1 MFARRTALISAKVAL
16 AAVQEDE
23 SMSDSNDGSR
33 PVALSPPL
41 ILRTS
46 VWRKERIRKGRNLA
60 ETNPGG
66 PRRVHLL
73 LSRPAG
79 FPGMMRTF
87 RLTSPSIRGATGHE
101 CVPDILP
108 SAGASVAGRG
118 AGAGPA
124 RQTHRLAGRCHA
136 GRDAH
141 RLDGG
146 LHHWPWL
153 GGGAQPEC
161 PARGQTG

>member
-1 MFARRTALISAKVAL
+1 MRSAIAVWATITPTTSGMMITA
-16 AAVQEDE
+16 AAI
-23 SMSDSNDGSR
+23 
-33 PVALSPPL
+33 ALSPPL

-146 LHHWPWL
+146 LHHWPWP

>member
-1 MFARRTALISAKVAL
+1 NIEPMLWIRTA
-16 AAVQEDE
+16 
-23 SMSDSNDGSR
+23 MPGNR
-33 PVALSPPL
+33 LSPPL

-87 RLTSPSIRGATGHE
+87 RLAFPSIRGAGHE
-101 CVPDILP
+101 CVQDILP

-118 AGAGPA
+118 AGAGAA
-124 RQTHRLAGRCHA
+124 RQTHRLARRCHA
-136 GRDAH
+136 GGDAH
-141 RLDGG
+141 GLVGG
-146 LHHWPWL
+146 LHDWPWP
-153 GGGAQPEC
+153 GDGSRPER